1 MKKLTVSEV
10 SEATELLMMAQNY
23 QSQIDI
29 IAGKITR
36 LLGGVK
42 DDFTH
47 ETVDQAILNDESIDW
62 VVQEVKEWEKYYKD
76 YKICGAKNN

>member
-10 SEATELLMMAQNY
+10 SEATELLRMAQNY
-23 QSQIDI
+23 QSQIDL

-62 VVQEVKEWEKYYKD
+62 VVQEVKEWEQYWKEH
-76 YKICGAKNN
+76 KICGAKNN